1 MIQIDHL
8 NLKAGGFTLTDISF
22 EVPTGT
28 YCVLMGRTGC
38 GKTTLLESIC
48 GLRPIFGGH
57 MFLMGREVTHERA
70 ANRGIGFV
78 PQDLALFPTM
88 TVREHLAFALVIR
101 KVEKQAIDRRVGEL
115 SELLGIGDLLDR
127 KPAGLSGG
135 ESQRVALGRALSAA
149 PGILC
154 LDEPLSALDH
164 ETRQDM
170 CGLLRRIKQETG
182 VTTLHIT
189 HNVSEAEEL
198 ADQLLHLEKGKVISS
213 DRLPA

>member
-1 MIQIDHL
+1 MIKLEHVE
-8 NLKAGGFTLTDISF
+8 LKAGDFTLMDISF

-48 GLRPIFGGH
+48 GLRPVSSGQI
-57 MFLMGREVTHERA
+57 FLMGREVTRERA

-78 PQDLALFPTM
+78 PQDLALFPTL
-88 TVREHLAFALVIR
+88 TVREHLAFALTIR
-101 KVEKQAIDRRVGEL
+101 KAEKQVIDRRVVEL
-115 SELLGIGDLLDR
+115 SDLLGIGDLLER
-127 KPAGLSGG
+127 KPTGLSGG
-135 ESQRVALGRALSAA
+135 ESQRVALGRALSAT

-170 CGLLRRIKQETG
+170 CDLLRRIKEETG

-189 HNVSEAEEL
+189 HNVAEAEVL
-198 ADQLLHLEKGKVISS
+198 ADQLLHLEKGKVISP
-213 DRLPA
+213 DRLPT

>member
-1 MIQIDHL
+1 MIKVDQVTVH
-8 NLKAGGFTLTDISF
+8 AGDFELTDISF
-22 EVPTGT
+22 EVPTGD
-28 YCVLMGRTGC
+28 YCMLMGRSGC

-48 GLRPIFGGH
+48 GLRKISAGRI
-57 MFLMGREVTHERA
+57 FLMGQEVTHERA

-88 TVREHLAFALVIR
+88 TVREHLAFALTLR
-101 KVEKQAIDRRVGEL
+101 KTEKKTIDRRVAEL
-115 SELLGIGDLLDR
+115 SELLDIVDLLDR

-154 LDEPLSALDH
+154 LDEPLSSLDA
-164 ETRQDM
+164 EARQEICD
-170 CGLLRRIKQETG
+170 LLRRIKQETH

-189 HNVSEAEEL
+189 HNNLETEVL
-198 ADQLLHLEKGKVISS
+198 ADQLLRLEGGAV
-213 DRLPA
+213 RLL

>member
-1 MIQIDHL
+1 MIKLEHVD
-8 NLKAGGFTLTDISF
+8 LKVGDFALTDISF
-22 EVPTGT
+22 EVSAGD
-28 YCVLMGRTGC
+28 YCVLMGKTGC

-48 GLRPIFGGH
+48 GLRLVSAGRI
-57 MFLMGREVTHERA
+57 FLMGQEVTHERA

-88 TVREHLAFALVIR
+88 SVREHLAFALTIR
-101 KVEKQAIDRRVGEL
+101 KAEKQTVDHRVGEL

-164 ETRQDM
+164 ETRQEM
-170 CGLLRRIKQETG
+170 CDLLRRIKEETG

-189 HNVSEAEEL
+189 HNMAETEVL
-198 ADQLLHLEKGKVISS
+198 ADHLLHLEGGKIISP
-213 DRLPA
+213 R

>member
-1 MIQIDHL
+1 MIQINHL
-8 NLKAGGFTLTDISF
+8 NLKAGGFALKDISF

-48 GLRPIFGGH
+48 GLRPVSSGQI
-57 MFLMGREVTHERA
+57 FLMGREVTHERA

-88 TVREHLAFALVIR
+88 TVREHLAFALIIR
-101 KVEKQAIDRRVGEL
+101 KEEKQAVDLRVGAL
-115 SELLGIGDLLDR
+115 SELLGIGSLLDR

-164 ETRQDM
+164 ETRQEM

-189 HNVSEAEEL
+189 HNVSEAEVL
-198 ADQLLHLEKGKVISS
+198 ADQLLHLEKGKIIS
-213 DRLPA
+213 PE

>member
-1 MIQIDHL
+1 MIKLDHVD
-8 NLKAGGFTLTDISF
+8 LKAGDFTLTDISF
-22 EVPTGT
+22 EVPTGD

-48 GLRPIFGGH
+48 GLRPVSAGQI
-57 MFLMGREVTHERA
+57 FLMGNDVTNERA

-88 TVREHLAFALVIR
+88 TVREHLAFALTIR
-101 KVEKQAIDRRVGEL
+101 KAEKQAIDRRVGEL

-127 KPAGLSGG
+127 KPIGLSGG

-170 CGLLRRIKQETG
+170 CDLLRRIKEETG

-189 HNVSEAEEL
+189 HNMAETEVL
-198 ADQLLHLEKGKVISS
+198 ADQLLHLEEGKN
-213 DRLPA
+213 